1 MGRLKLKKKKKRKK
15 LWGTV
20 LFFFQFIFL
29 FIIQFVK
36 SPFGDAVWRCYLA
49 MLRALIAALFFV
61 NAELVSI

>member
-1 MGRLKLKKKKKRKK
+1 MGYCSF
-15 LWGTV
+15 
-20 LFFFQFIFL
+20 FFFQFIFL

>member
-1 MGRLKLKKKKKRKK
+1 MGYCS
-15 LWGTV
+15 
-20 LFFFQFIFL
+20 FFFSIYFL

>member
-1 MGRLKLKKKKKRKK
+1 MGRLKLKKKKKEKSY
-15 LWGTV
+15 GV
-20 LFFFQFIFL
+20 LFFFFFQFIFL

>member
-1 MGRLKLKKKKKRKK
+1 MGRLKLKKKKKEKSY
-15 LWGTV
+15 GV
-20 LFFFQFIFL
+20 LFFFFFQFIFL

-36 SPFGDAVWRCYLA
+36 SPFGDAVWRCYLV